1 MRIKNFVQILI
12 IGHLLA
18 LFIFVMNR
26 NVNIPQQQT
35 YYAMGTN
42 LTITIAQD
50 NVDQKVF
57 DEAFN
62 AFKKVETQ
70 FKDTLDFTD
79 PDVEFVLNKG
89 LNLQT
94 QTYGAFSI
102 YLSEVIKLW
111 QFDKT
116 NKTITKA
123 PTPEQ
128 LEKALQS
135 KTINL
140 YAIAKGFGIDKVAQS
155 LKQNNI
161 NNFLINAG
169 GDIFVAG
176 KKFGNNWKIGINDSS
191 KFITC
196 NLDEYALAT
205 SSNLYNY
212 YTFEGKKYGHLING
226 VTGLP
231 SQANKSIT
239 VLAKTATDADGLS
252 TAVFVDES
260 LIFDNL
266 TYSFSVFKQE
276 EGKLTSFNENPNC
289 KILD

>member
-1 MRIKNFVQILI
+1 MKIKNFVQILI
-12 IGHLLA
+12 IAHLLA

-35 YYAMGTN
+35 FYAMGTN
-42 LTITIAQD
+42 LTITIAEKNFD
-50 NVDQKVF
+50 NNVF
-57 DEAFN
+57 EQAFN
-62 AFKKVETQ
+62 AFKQVEDL
-70 FKDTLDFTD
+70 FKDDLDLSNSE
-79 PDVEFVLNKG
+79 VQYVLNKAK
-89 LNLQT
+89 NLQK
-94 QTYGAFSI
+94 QTNGAFSI
-102 YLSEVIKLW
+102 YLSDVIKLW

-123 PTPEQ
+123 PTTQQ
-128 LEKALQS
+128 LEKALES

-140 YAIAKGFGIDKVAQS
+140 YAIAKGYGIDKVAET

-161 NNFLINAG
+161 NNFIINAG

-176 KKFGNNWKIGINDSS
+176 KKFNNSWKIGINDSS
-191 KFITC
+191 KYITC
-196 NLDEYALAT
+196 DLPEYALAT

-212 YTFEGKKYGHLING
+212 YTFEEKKYGHLING
-226 VTGLP
+226 VTGMP
-231 SQANKSIT
+231 TQANKSIT

-252 TAVFVDES
+252 TAVFVDEN

-266 TYSFSVFKQE
+266 TDNFSVFKQE
-276 EGKLTSFNENPNC
+276 NEKLSIFNENMNC